1 MTLLINELVAYLTSE
16 YERLFPDQAN
26 CTPVVKQ
33 AIYARLRRADAVLQF
48 YDTHGPDGSLD
59 AAGNMNPRP
68 KRIVEMCERA
78 FRDVIKAEFSNMS
91 DTSSF
96 MLRNFVRMNRQKT
109 SELVANVLQSDAVCA
124 LADRYRFL
132 IPLLVEASNPEW
144 LSSQLGL

>member
-26 CTPVVKQ
+26 YTPVVRQ

-78 FRDVIKAEFSNMS
+78 FRDVIKSEFSNMS

-96 MLRNFVRMNRQKT
+96 MLRNFIRMNRQKT

-124 LADRYRFL
+124 LTDRYRFL